1 MKFEKITFTHPRVVF
16 GESTGMLSTEPNQAS
31 RQVDSLVGDG
41 VWVVITRAGLVR
53 VVPASSI
60 EEAVPLP
67 ETLAGAEL
75 PEPKPAAKSSGSKPR

>member
-31 RQVDSLVGDG
+31 RQVDSIVADG
-41 VWVVITRAGLVR
+41 VWVIIKRGELLR
-53 VVPASSI
+53 IVPASSI

-67 ETLAGAEL
+67 ESLATVEL
-75 PEPKPAAKSSGSKPR
+75 PKPVAQPRAKAR